1 MRARR
6 GAEGRVVVVR
16 TDPVRIHPVKHVRD
30 VFVAVESVKQVQAVR
45 RVAEH
50 QRTRRDRFRR
60 IPDELFKDVVRLV
73 RIEHL
78 YAKIAVVKETQ
89 PRVLCA
95 VRHGFVF
102 RAAALGV
109 KAHRNHRSRG
119 GIRPTHRT
127 VFGVVFNVPRSRGS
141 LNRSHVPIRIVARIK
156 HGEHRVHGVAQATAS
171 NGVIPVDK
179 YFFIFPVFG
188 FI

>member
-1 MRARR
+1 MRAGRS
-6 GAEGRVVVVR
+6 AEGRVVVVR

-30 VFVAVESVKQVQAVR
+30 VFVAVESVEQVQAVR

-60 IPDELFKDVVRLV
+60 IPDKLFEHVVRLV

-78 YAKIAVVKETQ
+78 YTEIAVVEEAQ
-89 PRVLCA
+89 PRVLRA
-95 VRHGFVF
+95 VRHGFIFRASSLRIKRHRDYRSRLGVCPAHRMVF
-102 RAAALGV
+102 R
-109 KAHRNHRSRG
+109 
-119 GIRPTHRT
+119 
-127 VFGVVFNVPRSRGS
+127 VVFNVPRSRGS